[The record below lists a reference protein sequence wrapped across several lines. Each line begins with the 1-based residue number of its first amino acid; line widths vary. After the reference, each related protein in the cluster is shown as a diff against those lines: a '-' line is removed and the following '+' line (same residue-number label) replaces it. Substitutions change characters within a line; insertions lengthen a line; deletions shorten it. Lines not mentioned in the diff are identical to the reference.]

1 MTFYLITHILLGLIA
16 GNHSKAMMGHRSI
29 SSMPIWTMTSSWLP
43 IGGMIAVFC
52 ALASIPITFFKWG
65 FLWGLLTIG
74 EVLIGALF
82 AGLIPASVS
91 NLMLLAG
98 PVVSLILCGALLG
111 FWFVPLSA
119 LILLLILLGFLSFWQ
134 SPAQLRS
141 GSARLKKQGDGAGNR
156 TPNIGAPPKSSG
168 PITSAKNQRNKKIQ
182 PTAQRKA
189 RSSSKL
195 KARAVLLK
203 KFSYSLE
210 EKAIPF
216 FESIV
221 TTVENQN
228 GNEHDVAVNFMLARL
243 DQLIPQ
249 NGSDAELFIK
259 QNSQYI
265 YAILKECSLNNEIY
279 VERLNV
285 ILERHQ
291 IKKILQKP

>member
-16 GNHSKAMMGHRSI
+16 GNHSKATMGRRSI

-43 IGGMIAVFC
+43 IGTMIAVFC

-65 FLWGLLTIG
+65 FFWGLLTIG

-141 GSARLKKQGDGAGNR
+141 GSARLKKRGDGASNR
-156 TPNIGAPPKSSG
+156 TPEPPKSSG
-168 PITSAKNQRNKKIQ
+168 PIMSAKNQHNKKIQ

-216 FESIV
+216 FDSIV
-221 TTVENQN
+221 RTVENQN

-243 DQLIPQ
+243 DQLNPK
-249 NGSDAELFIK
+249 NGSDSELFIK

-265 YAILKECSLNNEIY
+265 YAVLRECSLNTEIY
-279 VERLNV
+279 IERLHV
-285 ILERHQ
+285 ISERHK
-291 IKKILQKP
+291 IKKTPQKS